1 LCYINVLAYLLN
13 SSVSGARGV
22 SRGAVEHIDLYMC
35 MCVCLYVHVCRGESS
50 ESCKVLP
57 VTSAPI
63 ETVHVLVTCHS
74 LAQLD
79 DELIGDPL
87 EKATLTAAEWN
98 LTRGQPLC
106 LSVCLSAS
114 LSVCP
119 VYIYVCISVAPVVC
133 SVYASIEHFVT
144 SVSLTAY

>member
-1 LCYINVLAYLLN
+1 
-13 SSVSGARGV
+13 
-22 SRGAVEHIDLYMC
+22 MC
-35 MCVCLYVHVCRGESS
+35 CRVDKS

-57 VTSAPI
+57 VSSAPI

-98 LTRGQPLC
+98 LTRGQPLT
-106 LSVCLSAS
+106 VCMFVHL
-114 LSVCP
+114 LDCWFVCYC
-119 VYIYVCISVAPVVC
+119 VR
-133 SVYASIEHFVT
+133 
-144 SVSLTAY
+144 L

>member
-1 LCYINVLAYLLN
+1 MRSKPY
-13 SSVSGARGV
+13 
-22 SRGAVEHIDLYMC
+22 AVTAC
-35 MCVCLYVHVCRGESS
+35 MYACVCRGHNS

-57 VTSAPI
+57 VTAAPI

-98 LTRGQPLC
+98 LTRGLQL
-106 LSVCLSAS
+106 S
-114 LSVCP
+114 LS
-119 VYIYVCISVAPVVC
+119 S
-133 SVYASIEHFVT
+133 SIT
-144 SVSLTAY
+144 T